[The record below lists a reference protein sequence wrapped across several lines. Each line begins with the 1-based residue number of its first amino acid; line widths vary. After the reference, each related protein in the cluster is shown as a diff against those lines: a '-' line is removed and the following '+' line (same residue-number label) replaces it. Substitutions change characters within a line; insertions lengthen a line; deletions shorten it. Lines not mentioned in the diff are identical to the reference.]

1 MEVHLNSVQI
11 IFLQAFTALALAAPD
26 AGIWELNAQHVCWLK
41 MALCVG

>member
-11 IFLQAFTALALAAPD
+11 NVLQAFTALALAAPD
-26 AGIWELNAQHVCWLK
+26 GIWELNAQHVCWLK